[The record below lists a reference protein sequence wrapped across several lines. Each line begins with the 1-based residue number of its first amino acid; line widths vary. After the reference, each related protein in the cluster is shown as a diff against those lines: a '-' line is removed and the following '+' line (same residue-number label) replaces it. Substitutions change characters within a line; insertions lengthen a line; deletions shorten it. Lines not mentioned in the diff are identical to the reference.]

1 MKSALVL
8 QHVPFE
14 GPGRLDPV
22 LTARGYD
29 VQVVPVHEGIED
41 LDPRAADLLVV
52 MGGPMS
58 VNDEASLP
66 WLAPEKRAVREA
78 IESGVP
84 TLGVCLG
91 SQIIASCLGA
101 AVRSRDELEVGWY
114 PVHAVRDEPLAK
126 ALAEP
131 PRVMHWHGEQ
141 WDLPTGARLLVSSEG
156 CDHQAFAI
164 DDHVLGVQYHLEM
177 EPEGVKELI
186 HHCPEDLAP
195 GPWVDTIDQLL
206 QTRACFEASHAALE
220 TVVDEWIAR

>member
-1 MKSALVL
+1 MKTAFVL

-14 GPGRLDPV
+14 GPGRLGPS
-22 LTARGYD
+22 LRSRGYD
-29 VQVVPVHEGIED
+29 VRVLPVFESSEWPE
-41 LDPRAADLLVV
+41 LRTADLVVV

-58 VNDEASLP
+58 VDDEASHP
-66 WLAPEKRAVREA
+66 WLEPEKRAVREA
-78 IESGVP
+78 IDSGVP

-101 AVRSRDELEVGWY
+101 AVRPHHEREVGWY
-114 PVHAVRDEPLAK
+114 PVHAVRDESLAK

-131 PRVMHWHGEQ
+131 SRVLHWHGDRWE
-141 WDLPTGARLLVSSEG
+141 LPTGARLLVASEG

-177 EPEGVKELI
+177 EPDGVKELI

-195 GPWVDTIDQLL
+195 GPWVDTVDQLL
-206 QTRACFEASHAALE
+206 DTRSCFDAAHKALE
-220 TVVDEWIAR
+220 AVLEDWIPE